1 MKGIRSYELG
11 YKIPTIISQP
21 VKKSSKKKI
30 VTFKK
35 SINNS
40 RNYSTNINSSFK
52 QNNSRKNIFNSNT
65 NKEKNQNTL
74 KFTKIRFQDN

>member
-1 MKGIRSYELG
+1 MKAIRSYELG
-11 YKIPTIISQP
+11 YKMPTIISQP

-52 QNNSRKNIFNSNT
+52 QKTNNRKNIFNSNM
-65 NKEKNQNTL
+65 NKVKNENT
-74 KFTKIRFQDN
+74 